1 MKKIN
6 NYIELQAERRRLERE
21 LLEKKELIKQEL
33 KSIRLKVDPIL
44 NLVSLFGTSQQ
55 GSNGKPSLLKIGTSV
70 GIDVMRQT
78 VLAKSGWL
86 TKLVLPMVLKGISS
100 KVIDKVQK
108 R

>member
-6 NYIELQAERRRLERE
+6 NYAELVAERHRLESE
-21 LLEKKELIKQEL
+21 LLKKKEFIKNEL
-33 KSIRLKVDPIL
+33 KSIKVKIDPII
-44 NLVSLFGTSQQ
+44 NLVSLFGTSQNT
-55 GSNGKPSLLKIGTSV
+55 NGKPSLLKIGTSV

-78 VLAKSGWL
+78 LFAKSGWL